1 MGKEKVFLSTPFP
14 ELWECN
20 SSHHAPPFPEE
31 GLYFLGNLVQLHIGF
46 NVFFQLTAF
55 ISLKPHSFF
64 TASEGQN
71 SCRKS
76 QKKQNLINQFQ
87 GRKDACHIM
96 KPPEKQRQGRP
107 LSKAPSVWCREQ
119 TRSASDG
126 IMNVC
131 EWGGFLKVDVQIHF
145 FIKHRSARQKG
156 QMVSV
161 KQCRTFIFEVMPR
174 ICFRKRNRDAFNT
187 VTQLFNTNVKS
198 SSRYIS
204 FKFWMALC
212 LSPQYPI
219 YCFIPKG
226 KRTELAFIAMSQT
239 FWWLKRS
246 AQ

>member
-1 MGKEKVFLSTPFP
+1 MGKEKLFLSTPFA
-14 ELWECN
+14 ELWELN
-20 SSHHAPPFPEE
+20 SSHPAPPFPEE
-31 GLYFLGNLVQLHIGF
+31 GLYFWEILYSLRIGF

-64 TASEGQN
+64 TVSEGQN

-87 GRKDACHIM
+87 GQKDACHIM

-131 EWGGFLKVDVQIHF
+131 EWGGSLKVDVQIHF

-187 VTQLFNTNVKS
+187 VTQLFKTNVKS
-198 SSRYIS
+198 SSRY
-204 FKFWMALC
+204 
-212 LSPQYPI
+212 
-219 YCFIPKG
+219 
-226 KRTELAFIAMSQT
+226 
-239 FWWLKRS
+239 
-246 AQ
+246 